1 LLGIDIVFK
10 SMGKSICEPIRHKD
24 EWILFTFPLTILLT
38 IKFTIMKPNNKILKS
53 NSDKHP
59 VWLTLVRVILGF
71 ILFWKGIQ
79 FIQDTS
85 RLESILQNSGF
96 HLLDKNTR
104 VLAFIIPYVNLLGGL
119 FIASG
124 LFTRWTALI
133 QIPILIGAII
143 FANMQ
148 GGMSFSNNELILS
161 IVTFILLIVFIIK
174 GSGNIS
180 ADEFFRSYYKAGT
193 ENGYTQNFF
202 R

>member
-1 LLGIDIVFK
+1 
-10 SMGKSICEPIRHKD
+10 MR
-24 EWILFTFPLTILLT
+24 
-38 IKFTIMKPNNKILKS
+38 PNNKILKS
-53 NSDKHP
+53 NSDKQP
-59 VWLTLVRVILGF
+59 VWLTLIRVILGF

-104 VLAFIIPYVNLLGGL
+104 VLTFIIPYVNLLGGL

-124 LFTRWTALI
+124 LFTRWTAVI
-133 QIPILIGAII
+133 QIPILIGAIV
-143 FANMQ
+143 FSNMQ
-148 GGMSFSNNELILS
+148 GGMSFNNNELILS
-161 IVTFILLIVFIIK
+161 IITFILLIVFVVK

-180 ADEFFRSYYKAGT
+180 ADEFFKSYHKAGT